1 MHGGDIYR
9 HDVKYDFS
17 VNLNPLGMP
26 ENVRKKLI
34 EAISCADRYPDILNE
49 NLTTKTAKML
59 SISKEQICFG
69 NGASELIMAICHSLL
84 PDSVMFVAPGF
95 SGYKSAVSSAAPDC
109 RIYCHYLKEEND
121 FDLTKDFLDDL
132 KICEPK
138 LIFLTTPNN
147 PNGRLI
153 DEVLLKQILETC
165 DEIGAVVVVDECF
178 LSLTGKDEE
187 LSLIK
192 EVDKRKKLIVL
203 RAFTKTYAIAGVR
216 LGYSVGSRE
225 MIKKIKAHLPEWNIS
240 VFAQMAGAECLKN
253 SQYVASS
260 AEYIKRERKYLSDGL
275 KKAGFKVFSSDAN
288 YILFRCRYDLSARF
302 LERGIL
308 IRDCADYEGLSTGFY
323 RVAVRSHEENEY
335 LLSVL
340 SK

>member
-9 HDVKYDFS
+9 NDVKYDFS

-49 NLTTKTAKML
+49 DLTTKTAKML

-69 NGASELIMAICHSLL
+69 NGASELLMAICHCFL
-84 PDSVMFVAPGF
+84 PDSVMLVAPGF
-95 SGYKSAVSSAAPDC
+95 SGYKSAVLSAVPDC

-132 KICEPK
+132 KIHKPK

-147 PNGRLI
+147 PNGRII
-153 DEVLLKQILETC
+153 DEVFLKQILETC

-192 EVDKRKKLIVL
+192 EVDEHKKLIVL

-216 LGYSVGSRE
+216 LGYAVGSRE

-240 VFAQMAGAECLKN
+240 VFAQMAGAECLNN

-288 YILFRCRYDLSARF
+288 YILFRCRYDLSERL